1 MIKRSKSFLHNYQ
14 NIILL
19 SIGIV
24 AGSIAG
30 IFLGDD
36 VKYIKPIGDIFLNLL
51 FTAVI
56 PLIFFAISSS
66 VANIEQGSKFKK
78 TIITMLLVFLATTF
92 ISAVLMIFGVQFF
105 PLNEGLKVTLNK
117 AAQQEV
123 KSVGQQITALLT
135 TNDFFELL
143 SRKSMLALIIFS
155 AFTGFATLKSGD
167 AGLPFKQFL
176 NGGNEVMKQ
185 LLNLIMLA
193 APIGLGAYFA
203 YLTGV
208 FGPDLFGTY
217 ARSLAL
223 YYGFCALYF
232 IVMFSVYAW
241 LAGGFKGVKLYWK
254 NNIVPSLTALGTCS
268 SVATIPVNMQAAE
281 KMGVPK
287 NINNITMPLGAS
299 LHKDGSSIGAII
311 KIALVFAL
319 FDIPFLGWQTLSLA
333 VVIALVTSIV
343 EGGIPNGG
351 YIGELFVVTAYGLP
365 IEALSVLMIIS
376 TLIDPMAT
384 LLNATGDTVAAMLI
398 SRFSIGKNWITKL
411 KTNVS

>member
-1 MIKRSKSFLHNYQ
+1 MMRPGSIIKNYQ

-19 SIGIV
+19 LLGIV
-24 AGSIAG
+24 AGSLVG
-30 IFLGDD
+30 LFLGDD

-56 PLIFFAISSS
+56 PLIFFAIASS
-66 VANIEQGSKFKK
+66 VANIEKDGRFGK
-78 TIITMLLVFLATTF
+78 IIGTMLLVFLCTTI
-92 ISAVLMIFGVQFF
+92 ISAVLMIVGVQIF
-105 PLNEGLKVTLNK
+105 PLTQGLNVSLSKPET
-117 AAQQEV
+117 QEI
-123 KSVGQQITALLT
+123 KSIGEQVTALLT

-143 SRKSMLALIIFS
+143 SRKSMMALIIFS
-155 AFTGFATLKSGD
+155 VLTGIATLKSGN
-167 AGLPFKQFL
+167 AGLAFKQFL
-176 NGGNEVMKQ
+176 NGGNEVMKN

-232 IVMFSVYAW
+232 VVMFSVYAW
-241 LAGGFKGVKLYWK
+241 LAGGLNGIKLYWK

-281 KMGVPK
+281 QMGVPK
-287 NINNITMPLGAS
+287 NISDITMPLGAS

-319 FDIPFLGWQTLSLA
+319 FDIPFLGFQTLLLA
-333 VVIALVTSIV
+333 VGIAIITSIV

-384 LLNATGDTVAAMLI
+384 LLNATGDTVAAMLV
-398 SRFSIGKNWITKL
+398 SRFSLGKKWKVNHHD
-411 KTNVS
+411 V